1 MKADMGGAASVSA
14 AFEAIARLHLPVNVT
29 ALIPLCENMPSG
41 CANKPGDVVTARNGK
56 TIEVCEFLKACCV
69 LLVSFLTNKV
79 INRGSIEI
87 LGTLI
92 HSSKFRF
99 EIPHVN

>member
-1 MKADMGGAASVSA
+1 MYMVGSGAKRIKHSSWFFFGSGGISIKPAAGMGQMKADMGGAASVSA

-56 TIEVCEFLKACCV
+56 TIEVCEFLK
-69 LLVSFLTNKV
+69 
-79 INRGSIEI
+79 G
-87 LGTLI
+87 
-92 HSSKFRF
+92 
-99 EIPHVN
+99 